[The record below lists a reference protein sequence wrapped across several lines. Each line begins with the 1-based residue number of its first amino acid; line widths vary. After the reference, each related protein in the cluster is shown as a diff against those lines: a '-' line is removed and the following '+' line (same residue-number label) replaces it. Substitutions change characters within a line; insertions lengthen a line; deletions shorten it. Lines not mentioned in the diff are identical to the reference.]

1 MARTVLLVRHG
12 KAEAAREGVADSNRS
27 LTPEGAA
34 ALAEAFP
41 KTFALLKDTASGAE
55 PPALWTSPARRARQ
69 TTEQVIAGLKANGM
83 AAGAI
88 ELHESLWHQDQDAF
102 LAELAAAPDGS
113 TVIAVGHIPFM
124 ESMLERLCGSR
135 VSFAAGGVAAVQL
148 SGDVL
153 AAAPGRLAW
162 FMQGPKV
169 R

>member
-12 KAEAAREGVADSNRS
+12 KAEKAREGLADTNRS
-27 LTPEGAA
+27 LTPEGTA

-41 KTFALLKDTASGAE
+41 QTFALVKDITE
-55 PPALWTSPARRARQ
+55 PPALWTSPAKRARQ
-69 TTEQVIAGLKANGM
+69 TTEQVIAGLKANGV

-88 ELHESLWHQDQDAF
+88 ELHESLWHQDPDAF
-102 LAELAAAPDGS
+102 LAELAATADDS

-124 ESMLERLCGSR
+124 ESMLERLSGASI
-135 VSFAAGGVAAVQL
+135 SFAPGGVAAVQL
-148 SGDVL
+148 TGDVL
-153 AAAPGRLAW
+153 AAAPGRLLW